1 MTVNAGKPW
10 AYLERMFE
18 TVGIEPLDR
27 SKGKESGAVG
37 AKELHERT
45 GAEGIGSV
53 YLALSG
59 FLERAVSSDAL
70 FYDAVE
76 ACKARGFDDKAAKDV
91 SYLFFAANQFV
102 DPMGS
107 GDLDAGAVIPI
118 GELCEDVNGYLRDTE
133 ATDARLGVRERLL
146 LYILKIFV
154 DHKQELEAEKAK
166 LSQLIPSDKVFFP
179 TSKVF
184 NKQREIAEYGA
195 GGVPVDVGG
204 GAKVWVSISGQN
216 GEKIDLTAA
225 QAGIQSAVGQL
236 VMVNGTP
243 LRVTPAQIYREY
255 AGMKPGETVNE
266 AEIEFTINVMDSLM
280 FGTSGTLDATAQF
293 QKHKGLNGEEAVCE
307 EFKRHRA
314 SLIVGVKDTS
324 GTISYGSVTSVNV
337 VYTIYKAPLLWE
349 YSRAIKQI
357 ACVDRDVLSGG
368 SASSKLPAGHPDK
381 APLRKTPKVV
391 AVRRCLMGQIERMKA
406 DRKKQKKK
414 GEKPAGAFA
423 ENLTF
428 ETIACLCDIKQTH
441 NLAQQLRIDVRK
453 ILQDFKAEKYI
464 AGFEEYKEGRR
475 IKGVRII
482 L

>member
-1 MTVNAGKPW
+1 MINGRPW

-18 TVGIEPLDR
+18 AAGVEPLAP
-27 SKGKESGAVG
+27 SKANGSGDAD
-37 AKELHERT
+37 AKEIPERT
-45 GAEGIGSV
+45 GAEKVCSV
-53 YLALSG
+53 YLALSS
-59 FLERAVSSDAL
+59 FLERVAVREAL
-70 FYDAVE
+70 FYEAVE
-76 ACKARGFDDKAAKDV
+76 ACKARGFEDKAAKDV
-91 SYLFFAANQFV
+91 ACLFFALNQFA
-102 DPMGS
+102 DPMGR
-107 GDLDAGAVIPI
+107 GDLDADAVIPI
-118 GELCEDVNGYLRDTE
+118 GELCEDVSEYLRDTE
-133 ATDARLGVRERLL
+133 STDARLDVGGRLC
-146 LYILKIFV
+146 LYILKCFV
-154 DHKQELEAEKAK
+154 DRKQEPDDGKAK
-166 LSQLIPSDKVFFP
+166 LSQLIQTDKVFFP

-184 NKQREIAEYGA
+184 NKQREIAEYGVS
-195 GGVPVDVGG
+195 GVPVDVGG
-204 GAKVWVSISGQN
+204 GAEVWVSISDQN

-255 AGMKPGETVNE
+255 AGMKPGETVHE

-293 QKHKGLNGEEAVCE
+293 QKHKGLNGEEGVCE

-357 ACVDRDVLSGG
+357 ACVDRVVLSGG
-368 SASSKLPAGHPDK
+368 SASSNLPAGHPDRT
-381 APLRKTPKVV
+381 PLRKTPKVV
-391 AVRRCLMGQIERMKA
+391 AVRRCLMGQIERMKT
-406 DRKKQKKK
+406 DRKKQKKR
-414 GEKPAGAFA
+414 GDREAGSFA

-464 AGFEEYKEGRR
+464 SGFEEYREGRK